1 MRRRNKFSNIRV
13 EVDGL
18 KFDSKGE
25 AAQWQTLKLRERAGE
40 IHSLE
45 RQVRYPLSCGGKL
58 ICHYIADF
66 TYSEQGKL
74 VVLDFKSEATMTD
87 AFRLKAKL
95 FEANYGF
102 PITIMTKKGIYEKKK
117 ASNLQ
122 LHSHPHS

>member
-1 MRRRNKFSNIRV
+1 MTKYRNTKVTI
-13 EVDGL
+13 DGL

-25 AAQWQTLKLRERAGE
+25 AEQWQTLKLRERAGE

-45 RQVRYPLSCGGKL
+45 RQVKYPLSCGGKL

-74 VVLDFKSEATMTD
+74 VVLDFKSEASMTY
-87 AFRLKAKL
+87 AFELKAKL

-102 PITIMTKKGIYEKKK
+102 PITIVTKKGFYEKKK
-117 ASNLQ
+117 VGKKDSIRKPRNT
-122 LHSHPHS
+122 